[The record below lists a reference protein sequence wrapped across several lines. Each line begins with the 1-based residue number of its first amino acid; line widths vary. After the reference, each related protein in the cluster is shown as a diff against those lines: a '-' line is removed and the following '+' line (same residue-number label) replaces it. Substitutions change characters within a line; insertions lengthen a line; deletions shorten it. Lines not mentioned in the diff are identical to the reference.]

1 MALPPLFSPSSASPW
16 AGSGPG
22 RDGQGGVAGSVQTL
36 LGCAMLRGRREER
49 RAPSGGGG
57 GEGCRVETSLRQELY
72 PGSASRTMDRGS
84 TCY

>member
-22 RDGQGGVAGSVQTL
+22 KDGQGGVAGSVQAL
-36 LGCAMLRGRREER
+36 LGCALKRQERREK

-57 GEGCRVETSLRQELY
+57 GEGCCVETPLHQELY
-72 PGSASRTMDRGS
+72 PGFASSTLDRGS
-84 TCY
+84 T